1 MSYCWAEIDLNAIIH
16 NLKQIQRF
24 VGENVKVMA
33 VVKADA
39 YGHGI
44 EEVAKAISSQGS
56 FYFGVSSLREGI
68 KLREAGIKSPIVNLL
83 PTLPE
88 DIKETIH
95 WDITPIISNGK
106 IAPLLNEESKK
117 QGKICKVHIK
127 IDTGM
132 GRLGISPDSALDFF
146 GEFVQYENLYLEGI
160 YTHFPSADI
169 DLEFTKHQLSL
180 FNDIVSKL
188 EEEKIVIPLKH
199 CANSAAIFSL
209 RDSHLNMVRPG
220 IALYGINP
228 TQNGVVELHP
238 SMSVKAKAVEVKEL
252 PAGHS
257 ISYGRTYILPRR
269 SRVAVIGIGYAQGFF
284 RSLSNKG
291 NVLIKGKRAPIL
303 GVVCMDLLVVDVSEI
318 GGVELGDEVVIM
330 GRQGEEVITPW
341 ELANLSGTIPYE
353 ILTSL
358 GHQLPKVYINSPS
371 REKDFRGAD
380 RDF

>member
-1 MSYCWAEIDLNAIIH
+1 MSYCWAEINLNAIIH

-24 VGENVKVMA
+24 VGKNAKVMA

-44 EEVAKAISSQGS
+44 EEVAKAISSQGN
-56 FYFGVSSLREGI
+56 FYFGVSSLQEGI
-68 KLREAGIKSPIVNLL
+68 KLREAGIKSSIVNLL

-106 IAPLLNEESKK
+106 IASLLNEESKR
-117 QGKICKVHIK
+117 QGKIWSVHIK

-132 GRLGISPDSALDFF
+132 GRLGISPDLAPAFIKKIL
-146 GEFVQYENLYLEGI
+146 EYENLSIEGI
-160 YTHFPSADI
+160 YTHFASADS

-180 FNDIVSKL
+180 FLDVLRELK
-188 EEEKIVIPLKH
+188 EQKIEIPLKH

-209 RDSHLNMVRPG
+209 KDSHLNMVRPG

-228 TQNGVVELHP
+228 TQNGTVELLP
-238 SMSVKAKAVEVKEL
+238 AMSVKAKVIEVKEL

-284 RSLSNKG
+284 RSFSNKG
-291 NVLIKGKRAPIL
+291 NVLIKEKRAPIL
-303 GVVCMDLLVVDVSEI
+303 GVVCMDQLVVDVREI
-318 GGVELGDEVVIM
+318 EDVELGDEVVIM
-330 GRQGEEVITPW
+330 GRQGEEEITPW
-341 ELANLSGTIPYE
+341 ELAKLSGTIPYE

-358 GHQLPKVYINSPS
+358 GHQLPRVYKPI
-371 REKDFRGAD
+371 KY
-380 RDF
+380 

>member
-44 EEVAKAISSQGS
+44 EEVAKAISSQGN
-56 FYFGVSSLREGI
+56 FYFGVSSLQEGI

-95 WDITPIISNGK
+95 WNITPIISNGK
-106 IAPLLNEESKK
+106 IAHLINEESKR
-117 QGKICKVHIK
+117 QGRICPVHIK

-132 GRLGISPDSALDFF
+132 GRLGISPDVALDFVLRF
-146 GEFVQYENLYLEGI
+146 REYENLSLEGI
-160 YTHFPSADI
+160 YTHFASADS
-169 DLEFTKHQLSL
+169 DLDFTKHQLSI
-180 FNDIVSKL
+180 FL
-188 EEEKIVIPLKH
+188 EVLKEIRERGIEIPLKH

-209 RDSHLNMVRPG
+209 KDSHLDMVRPG

-228 TQNGVVELHP
+228 TQNGAVGLLP
-238 SMSVKAKAVEVKEL
+238 AMSVKAKVIEVKDL

-257 ISYGRTYILPRR
+257 ISYGRTYILPRK

-284 RSLSNKG
+284 RSFSNKG

-303 GVVCMDLLVVDVSEI
+303 GVVCMDQMVVDVSEI
-318 GGVELGDEVVIM
+318 EGVELGEEVVIM
-330 GRQGEEVITPW
+330 GRQGEEEITPW
-341 ELANLSGTIPYE
+341 ELAKFSETIPYE

-358 GHQLPKVYINSPS
+358 GHQLPRAYKPTRY
-371 REKDFRGAD
+371 
-380 RDF
+380 